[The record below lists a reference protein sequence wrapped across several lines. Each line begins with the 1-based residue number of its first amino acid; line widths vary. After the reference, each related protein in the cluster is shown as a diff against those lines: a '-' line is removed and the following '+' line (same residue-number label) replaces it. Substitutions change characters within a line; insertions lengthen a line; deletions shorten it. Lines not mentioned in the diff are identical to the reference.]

1 MTTTRPGP
9 LTTTYAAYLHSAVPT
24 EDMELTHVGPGTPC
38 GEYFRRFWQPVAHSE
53 DLKELPRVVRVL
65 GEDLVVFR
73 DKRGSVG
80 LLELHCSHRGTSLE
94 YGKIED
100 VGLRCCYHGWLFD
113 IDGTVLETPGE
124 PLDSTFK
131 ERLRHGAYPVSE
143 YKGLVFTYMGP
154 PDKKPPFPILGTY
167 EVPGYRLEVGTMNFK
182 PCNWLQVQDNV
193 MDPVHAAFLHARV
206 SGAQLESEKG
216 RLLTEI
222 EDVGELDF
230 METPL
235 GMVDINTRRIG
246 NTVWV
251 RMTEHI
257 NPNIAQLPPPPEFPL
272 SKEHSLTLP
281 RIIRWRVPSD
291 DTSTLEFSFV
301 RVREDQEDTY
311 TQSPGLATRIQLAGE
326 NRPYEERQRQPGDYE
341 AQVSQRPIAV
351 HALENLGYTDRGVI
365 MLRNILRKGVRAVS
379 NNQEP
384 IGLNS
389 EEGKPI
395 STYGADTFL
404 TIPPAGSLAED
415 AKLLR
420 ETGWDV
426 ANSYIKAPP
435 VATARPG
442 QAGCATIPRGPAQT
456 SQQP

>member
-1 MTTTRPGP
+1 
-9 LTTTYAAYLHSAVPT
+9 
-24 EDMELTHVGPGTPC
+24 
-38 GEYFRRFWQPVAHSE
+38 
-53 DLKELPRVVRVL
+53 
-65 GEDLVVFR
+65 
-73 DKRGSVG
+73 
-80 LLELHCSHRGTSLE
+80 
-94 YGKIED
+94 
-100 VGLRCCYHGWLFD
+100 
-113 IDGTVLETPGE
+113 
-124 PLDSTFK
+124 
-131 ERLRHGAYPVSE
+131 
-143 YKGLVFTYMGP
+143 
-154 PDKKPPFPILGTY
+154 
-167 EVPGYRLEVGTMNFK
+167 
-182 PCNWLQVQDNV
+182 
-193 MDPVHAAFLHARV
+193 
-206 SGAQLESEKG
+206 
-216 RLLTEI
+216 
-222 EDVGELDF
+222 
-230 METPL
+230 
-235 GMVDINTRRIG
+235 
-246 NTVWV
+246 
-251 RMTEHI
+251 MTEHS